1 MRSPTKAFLKKAVHH
16 NKAVSKAGMLER
28 LFTLWFNG
36 FVYNQIWEDPR
47 VDATAMELDEHSR
60 ILAISSGGCNI
71 LNYLAHKPEKIVAVD
86 LNICHMSLTRLK
98 LAGIKHLPSYEDF
111 YTFFGHGD
119 VRQNVQMYDQHLRPN
134 LDDTTRQYW
143 ESRRWISKRVGSRRI
158 HYFAKGFYDY
168 SKLGQF
174 IRFVHLLARVTRRDP
189 QAILRATSHQEQIE
203 IYERDIAPFF
213 ENRMVRFLGKLPV
226 TVFSLGIPPS
236 QHQVMKDDSNG
247 QIVDLFEGRLRKL
260 ACGFPLEDN
269 YFTWQAFGRSYDHQ
283 TKQAL
288 PTYLQEANFQ
298 TLRDH
303 AGNVETHIISL
314 IEYLHQQPDN
324 SLNRFVLLDS
334 QDWMPPHVI
343 ADLWGQIARVGQ
355 PGSRVIFRTAGDGS
369 PIEAALPHEL
379 MHQYT
384 YDRELSRKLHDQDRS
399 AIYGMFHMY
408 HLNK

>member
-1 MRSPTKAFLKKAVHH
+1 MRSPTKNFLKKAVHH
-16 NKAVSKAGMLER
+16 NKAASKAGMLER

-47 VDATAMELDEHSR
+47 VDAEAMQLDEKSR

-71 LNYLAHKPEKIVAVD
+71 LNYLSHKPEKIVAVD

-98 LAGIKHLPSYEDF
+98 LAGIKHLPNYDDF
-111 YTFFGHGD
+111 YTFFGLGNVQD
-119 VRQNVQMYDQHLRPN
+119 NVQMYYDYIQMN
-134 LDDTTRQYW
+134 LDETTRKYW
-143 ESRRWISKRVGSRRI
+143 ESRKWISKGAGSKRI

-174 IRFVHLLARVTRRDP
+174 IRFVHLIAKITRRDP
-189 QAILRATSHQEQIE
+189 QAILRAASHQEQIE
-203 IYERDIAPFF
+203 IYERDVAPFF
-213 ENRMVRFLGKLPV
+213 ENRFVRFLGKLPV

-236 QHQVMKDDSNG
+236 QHEVMKQDSNG

-288 PTYLQEANFQ
+288 PPYLQEQNYK
-298 TLRDH
+298 TLQEC
-303 AGNVETHIISL
+303 AGRVETHIVSL
-314 IEYLHQQPDN
+314 IEYLYAQPDN

-343 ADLWGQIARVGQ
+343 AELWGQIARVGQ
-355 PGSRVIFRTAGDGS
+355 PGSRVIFRTAGDQS
-369 PIEAALPHEL
+369 PIEAALPAEL
-379 MHQYT
+379 MTQYT
-384 YDRELSRKLHDQDRS
+384 YERKESLKFHAQDRS
-399 AIYGMFHMY
+399 AIYGMFHIY
-408 HLNK
+408 ELAK